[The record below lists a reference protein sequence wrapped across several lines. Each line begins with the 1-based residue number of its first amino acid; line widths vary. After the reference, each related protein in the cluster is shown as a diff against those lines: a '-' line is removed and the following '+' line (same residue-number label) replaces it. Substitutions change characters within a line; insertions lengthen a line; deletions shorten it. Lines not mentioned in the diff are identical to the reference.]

1 MNSRDGSSAARIAAA
16 GRQVLVVNPNTNPAV
31 TQRVRAVAAGFEFQG
46 LRLEV
51 TNPVRGPFSIET
63 AAHRVEAERE
73 TVALISERAARGYD
87 AYVLA
92 CFDDFAL
99 DALRAMLCV
108 PVVGTCEAGMA
119 AARAVSPRFAIVT
132 TFEGAVPGIR
142 ELMVRHR
149 AGPWATVRA
158 AGVGV
163 AAAAGASEETMQRI
177 VHCARQAVGEDG
189 AEAILLASGGLTG
202 LAPALALALGRPVI
216 DGVGAAINAA
226 VTGIVSTD
234 V

>member
-1 MNSRDGSSAARIAAA
+1 MG
-16 GRQVLVVNPNTNPAV
+16 
-31 TQRVRAVAAGFEFQG
+31 
-46 LRLEV
+46 
-51 TNPVRGPFSIET
+51 
-63 AAHRVEAERE
+63 
-73 TVALISERAARGYD
+73 TV
-87 AYVLA
+87 
-92 CFDDFAL
+92 
-99 DALRAMLCV
+99 
-108 PVVGTCEAGMA
+108 P
-119 AARAVSPRFAIVT
+119 ARAVSPRFAIVT

-142 ELMVRHR
+142 ELMARHD

-163 AAAAGASEETMQRI
+163 AAAAGATEETMQRI
-177 VHCARQAVGEDG
+177 VHCARQAVSEDG

-202 LAPALALALGRPVI
+202 LAPSLSLALGRPVI